1 MCAIYLIYREG
12 SWIENNVTIYRLRA
26 SDVRGNLNEG
36 IIMIFHFTQ
45 FLQYMCID
53 CYFFITITITVV
65 FLVLLCSCKLVFV
78 FFLLPCHSST
88 LYIHTSIFTLQ
99 FYWYYLITKGF

>member
-1 MCAIYLIYREG
+1 MCAIYLIYRDG

-36 IIMIFHFTQ
+36 IIMIFHFTH

-53 CYFFITITITVV
+53 CYFFITITVV
-65 FLVLLCSCKLVFV
+65 FLVLLCSSIV

-99 FYWYYLITKGF
+99 FYWYYLITKDF